1 MATIEALF
9 TDLPNLRNGDAATYT
24 VVHIAA
30 GIPVE
35 YHFILGTDE
44 PDENTFHRYLI
55 ADSAMYSVQMAAT
68 GLDAD
73 VARKRAVVLAA
84 VRMGIRKSWNIVG
97 GDLIAAQRHDDAYY
111 LARHNPNEAL
121 TAATQGAAANLLAF
135 PLEAVRNEVDALA
148 LMPELFEPLTLSR
161 LFRLGMA
168 MPVITGVILVKTDGQ
183 HHFIDQHK
191 NVYRAVQRQV
201 LGRGTPT
208 PFDLEPEVFE
218 DIVAHKSTHP
228 ISSARMIGWARH
240 VDTKSRLMAAGIAS
254 AAVRVPAQ
262 YGPESA
268 MSAITS
274 LIRKAVSIGRAAN
287 IAVDMA
293 AVDAL
298 LAQVF
303 NGVALDTPDGRT
315 LGANRAEVFVST
327 HGVDLARCMGIL
339 QATCDNANI
348 QRPALM
354 RSYALL
360 RIVEE
365 NPSAM
370 AEGVDQMNVFYR
382 SQRERARRGIL
393 GGMALFG
400 SEVPDDSNPLPTDDT
415 MGQILAA
422 VLGNNAQPAPAQG
435 QNQQGN

>member
-1 MATIEALF
+1 MATIETLF
-9 TDLPNLRNGDAATYT
+9 TDLPNLRNGNAANYT

-30 GIPVE
+30 GIPAE
-35 YHFILGTDE
+35 YHFILS
-44 PDENTFHRYLI
+44 PDIPTALTLERHLL
-55 ADSAMYSVQMAAT
+55 ADSAMYSVQMTAA
-68 GLDAD
+68 GLVAD

-84 VRMGIRKSWNIVG
+84 VRMGIRKSWNIVD
-97 GDLIAAQRHDDAYY
+97 GDLIAAQRHDEAYY
-111 LARHNPNEAL
+111 LARHVLGQALAPAGQQTPANAAAFPLAAVRDEVAAL
-121 TAATQGAAANLLAF
+121 TA
-135 PLEAVRNEVDALA
+135 
-148 LMPELFEPLTLSR
+148 MPELFEPVTLAR

-168 MPVITGVILVKTDGQ
+168 MPVVTGVILVKTDGQ

-201 LGRGTPT
+201 LGRGTPI
-208 PFDLEPEVFE
+208 PFDLEAEVFE
-218 DIVAHKSTHP
+218 DLVAHKSTHP
-228 ISSARMIGWARH
+228 INSASMITFAREEA
-240 VDTKSRLMAAGIAS
+240 TKTRLMAAGIAS

-274 LIRKAVSIGRAAN
+274 LVRKAVSIGRAAN
-287 IAVDMA
+287 IAVDMV
-293 AVDAL
+293 AVEAL
-298 LAQVF
+298 IELVF
-303 NGVALDTPDGRT
+303 NGIDLNTPDGRRV
-315 LGANRAEVFVST
+315 GADRAQAFATT

-354 RSYALL
+354 RSYALA

-365 NPSAM
+365 NPSSM
-370 AEGVDQMNVFYR
+370 AEGVDQMTVFYR

-400 SEVPDDSNPLPTDDT
+400 SEVPNDSNPLPTDDT